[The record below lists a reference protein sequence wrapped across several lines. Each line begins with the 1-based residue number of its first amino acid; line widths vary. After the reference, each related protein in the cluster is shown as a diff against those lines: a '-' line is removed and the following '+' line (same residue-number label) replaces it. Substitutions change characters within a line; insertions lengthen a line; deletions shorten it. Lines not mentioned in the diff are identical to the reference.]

1 MYTSNKVKKIKLPL
15 QVLLI
20 CFILVITSTT
30 GCLEDEAEKEVVIE
44 MLQFFY
50 DNGWINDSSQ
60 LYFNSLVEKT
70 LNGGIK

>member
-1 MYTSNKVKKIKLPL
+1 MN
-15 QVLLI
+15 
-20 CFILVITSTT
+20 IT
-30 GCLEDEAEKEVVIE
+30 EKEKEVVIE

-70 LNGGIK
+70 LNGEVSWTVYSHKMNSSHFEEY

>member
-1 MYTSNKVKKIKLPL
+1 MN
-15 QVLLI
+15 
-20 CFILVITSTT
+20 IT
-30 GCLEDEAEKEVVIE
+30 EKEKEIIIE

-70 LNGGIK
+70 LEGGGVL